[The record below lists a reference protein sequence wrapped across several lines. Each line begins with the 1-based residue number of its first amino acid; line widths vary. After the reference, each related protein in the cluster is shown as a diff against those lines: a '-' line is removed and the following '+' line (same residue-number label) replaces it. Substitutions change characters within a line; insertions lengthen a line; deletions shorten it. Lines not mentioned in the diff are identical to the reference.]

1 LARTSESG
9 FNRKPAGFSR
19 RALRID
25 QSLVAKV
32 FSPEPTVS
40 DVDSFQHLLIG
51 RNIVFYGLCATRK
64 AAEIVIF
71 SSFGGES

>member
-1 LARTSESG
+1 VVLPWSTWAMIATLRSFMTKSQFARTSESG
-9 FNRKPAGFSR
+9 FRRKPAGCSR

-40 DVDSFQHLLIG
+40 DV
-51 RNIVFYGLCATRK
+51 TRSK
-64 AAEIVIF
+64 TF
-71 SSFGGES
+71 